1 MPDADAQSVV
11 GTVCVAPRARSA
23 NRRVYFLELQ
33 GDDDTRHHV
42 LCKAAMLGGL
52 LPDETTVHT
61 MHHAH
66 APRLSRTTHVH
77 ARTTHAQHTHIMQCA
92 MHRWRCI
99 GTCGR
104 EIRWPSEWGGESC
117 APLPPDRNC
126 GPIHAMEAAF
136 LSIRCAGK
144 EAHGPTLILH
154 ATHVNIASIS
164 VDMSITSQINTGASL
179 LRTVHALRRRAAS
192 CSGAGT

>member
-66 APRLSRTTHVH
+66 APRTF
-77 ARTTHAQHTHIMQCA
+77 THAPHT
-92 MHRWRCI
+92 R
-99 GTCGR
+99 
-104 EIRWPSEWGGESC
+104 S
-117 APLPPDRNC
+117 
-126 GPIHAMEAAF
+126 
-136 LSIRCAGK
+136 
-144 EAHGPTLILH
+144 TLISCN
-154 ATHVNIASIS
+154 VPC
-164 VDMSITSQINTGASL
+164 TGGVA
-179 LRTVHALRRRAAS
+179 
-192 CSGAGT
+192 